1 MTGRFTRALSALTIL
16 FAATAPST
24 AFAHDVSVV
33 PAVATARPDMPDPVG
48 GASIALALA
57 KSTDFAFEIV
67 RPEKPSGQTL
77 VLLHGSGGNE
87 TSLVRLASRIAPHA
101 TLLGIR
107 GRVTQ
112 EGRTRWYKR
121 LTPVSFDQDDV
132 RAESDAFASFL
143 GRTALELG
151 IDLNRTVFLGYSNGA
166 NLIAATAL
174 LHPGLVRKA
183 ALLRP
188 MSVLD
193 RPPTPALAG
202 ASLLMIAGEA
212 DRTYAPFAPALEEL
226 FESCGA
232 AVESR
237 FIPSDHMIGEEDARI
252 VAEWLA
258 APSAQ

>member
-1 MTGRFTRALSALTIL
+1 MRAIPALTIL
-16 FAATAPST
+16 L
-24 AFAHDVSVV
+24 
-33 PAVATARPDMPDPVG
+33 AVLTPPN
-48 GASIALALA
+48 ALARDDAVRPLVVA
-57 KSTDFAFEIV
+57 ALEGKGEQATLSKSAEFAFEVV
-67 RPEKPSGQTL
+67 RPEKPNGQTM

-87 TSLVRLASRIAPHA
+87 TSLVKLASRIAPHA

-112 EGRTRWYKR
+112 DGRTRWYKR
-121 LTPVSFDQDDV
+121 LDPVTFDQDDV
-132 RAESDAFASFL
+132 RAESQAFASFL
-143 GRTALELG
+143 GRTALELD
-151 IDLNRTVFLGYSNGA
+151 IDLSRTVFLGYSNGA

-202 ASLLMIAGEA
+202 ASLLMIAGET
-212 DRTYAPFAPALEEL
+212 DSTYAPFAPALEEL
-226 FESCGA
+226 LESCGA
-232 AVESR
+232 AVDAR
-237 FIPSDHMIGEEDARI
+237 IIPSDHMIGEEDARI

-258 APSAQ
+258 TPAGD

>member
-1 MTGRFTRALSALTIL
+1 MQALRALFISL
-16 FAATAPST
+16 AAMAPSSAIAWDET
-24 AFAHDVSVV
+24 PVPIVAAALVQVPPSRDTERMAPAHV
-33 PAVATARPDMPDPVG
+33 
-48 GASIALALA
+48 
-57 KSTDFAFEIV
+57 KSADFAFEIV
-67 RPEKPSGQTL
+67 RPERPSGQTL

-121 LTPVSFDQDDV
+121 LTPVTFDQADV

-143 GRTALELG
+143 GRTAPELG

-174 LHPGLVRKA
+174 LHPGLARKA

-193 RPPTPALAG
+193 QPPMPALGG
-202 ASLLMIAGEA
+202 ASLLMIAGDA
-212 DRTYAPFAPALEEL
+212 DRTYAPFAPALEAL
-226 FESCGA
+226 LESCGA
-232 AVESR
+232 AVDAR
-237 FIPSDHMIGEEDARI
+237 FIASDHMIGDEDVRI

-258 APSAQ
+258 RPGSD